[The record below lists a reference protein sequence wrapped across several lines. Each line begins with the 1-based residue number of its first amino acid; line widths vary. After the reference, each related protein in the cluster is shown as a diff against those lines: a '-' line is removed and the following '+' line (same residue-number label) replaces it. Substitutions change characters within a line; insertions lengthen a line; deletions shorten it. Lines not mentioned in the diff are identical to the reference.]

1 MKIEIGKEYDVSYV
15 DPLTAHFKV
24 LDIDGDDIKIEMW
37 VDSGAIG
44 WYSDDYY
51 EKGDKKGTI

>member
-51 EKGDKKGTI
+51 EKRDKK